1 MNINLLSTDSMV
13 GEYLIYRGFTSTFQS
28 LEAEKSKDRTK
39 RFEVSKLV
47 ETLFANLQGSEME
60 SFVALWDFLNK
71 RFFFHLDSEHL
82 HLCNIL
88 KVDLIKFHLVHC
100 VKSKHRSRIN
110 DFFSMYSHEI
120 LADTGASIPGHL
132 RSWFVL
138 PYLEEPEKDPEFAA
152 YFTSAWSDMLKT
164 TLQNFLSVVLSSAPP
179 PKLLLLEKWFRS
191 EAQQEIRAELKL
203 SAKKI
208 DSLIHRVEE
217 QESRLNRLREVIK
230 DLSSAL
236 LMQSLQSELSDRE
249 HRPNSLETDKE
260 SVVQE
265 RRRRSKELGIA
276 VSECAVTCLKHTA
289 HLESMPYEQRLFR
302 YLGPDCSSML
312 MRQSAILNE
321 VSIHLSPIEHS
332 PEMTVTTSS
341 QYPAIISPSTEEISM
356 EQLELKL
363 IREVKLWLDSL
374 S

>member
-1 MNINLLSTDSMV
+1 
-13 GEYLIYRGFTSTFQS
+13 
-28 LEAEKSKDRTK
+28 
-39 RFEVSKLV
+39 
-47 ETLFANLQGSEME
+47 
-60 SFVALWDFLNK
+60 
-71 RFFFHLDSEHL
+71 
-82 HLCNIL
+82 
-88 KVDLIKFHLVHC
+88 
-100 VKSKHRSRIN
+100 
-110 DFFSMYSHEI
+110 MYSHEI

-332 PEMTVTTSS
+332 PEMTVTTTS